1 MDPLTTAAASGMR
14 SRMEA
19 LDMLANNIANTS
31 VPGFKMDRE
40 LYDLYRSSETA
51 AEDTTDQPLIQKNWT
66 DFSQGTIS
74 PTGSPLDLALE
85 GSGFF
90 VASSPAGPLYTRR
103 GALKLST
110 EGQLTTSEGYALQG
124 QDGGAIKLDSTLAID
139 IDPEGAIHQGGEEVG
154 RLALVSFKDNT
165 ALTKRGSTYF
175 SVRDP
180 ATNELSS
187 ARVRQGQLESANSDP
202 AANAVRLISVMRQF
216 ESLKKALSVGLDM
229 NRRAIED
236 VAKVS

>member
-1 MDPLTTAAASGMR
+1 MDPLTTTAASGMR

-40 LYDLYRSSETA
+40 LYDLYRSET
-51 AEDTTDQPLIQKNWT
+51 DGGSTDQPVIQKNWI
-66 DFSQGTIS
+66 DFSQGILGV
-74 PTGSPLDLALE
+74 TGSPLDLALE

-110 EGQLTTSEGYALQG
+110 EGQLITGEGYAIQG
-124 QDGGAIKLDSTLAID
+124 QDGKPIKLDPAQAID
-139 IDPEGAIHQGGEEVG
+139 IDPEGVVHQSGAEVA
-154 RLALVSFKDNT
+154 RLAIISFKDSSVL
-165 ALTKRGSTYF
+165 AKRGSTYF
-175 SVRDP
+175 SSQEP
-180 ATNELSS
+180 ASPEPSS
-187 ARVRQGQLESANSDP
+187 ALVRQGQLEGANSDP

-216 ESLKKALSVGLDM
+216 ESLKKALSLGLDM